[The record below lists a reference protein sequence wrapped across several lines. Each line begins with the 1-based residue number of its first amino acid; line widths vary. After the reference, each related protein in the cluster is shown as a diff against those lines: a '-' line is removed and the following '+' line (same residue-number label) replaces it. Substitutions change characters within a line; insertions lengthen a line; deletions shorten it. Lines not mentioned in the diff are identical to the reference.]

1 MHSLRKDERE
11 KEKKKQKERD
21 GGGGEEGTVL
31 SVVVNRTFEKIAS
44 KKLGTSSRGTS
55 NGTVGNS
62 RGAVAKWA
70 GKERV

>member
-1 MHSLRKDERE
+1 MHSLRKDRE
-11 KEKKKQKERD
+11 KEKKKQKERERER
-21 GGGGEEGTVL
+21 GGGTVL
-31 SVVVNRTFEKIAS
+31 SVVVNRMFEKIAS

>member
-1 MHSLRKDERE
+1 M
-11 KEKKKQKERD
+11 KEKKKQKERKR
-21 GGGGEEGTVL
+21 GGGTVL

>member
-1 MHSLRKDERE
+1 MHSLRKDRE
-11 KEKKKQKERD
+11 KEKKKQKERR
-21 GGGGEEGTVL
+21 GGGTVL

>member
-1 MHSLRKDERE
+1 MHSLRKDKE
-11 KEKKKQKERD
+11 KEEKKQKER
-21 GGGGEEGTVL
+21 EREKVL
-31 SVVVNRTFEKIAS
+31 SVVANRTFEKIAS

-55 NGTVGNS
+55 NGTAGNS